1 GAQGEGAQLQRP
13 QHRRTAR
20 QQHLAAKRRNSGTAP
35 RGATRATSGKARQR
49 SRMARA
55 AWAEDLVAAW
65 YVRNGYVIVARNWR
79 CPRGELDIVAL
90 RDGVLAICE
99 VKARRNA
106 NFGDPFEAITPQKML
121 RVRRATAAFLLTHK
135 QTVNQIRFDF
145 AAVLGVRLEVRCGVA

>member
-1 GAQGEGAQLQRP
+1 
-13 QHRRTAR
+13 
-20 QQHLAAKRRNSGTAP
+20 
-35 RGATRATSGKARQR
+35 
-49 SRMARA
+49 MARA

-121 RVRRATAAFLLTHK
+121 RVRRATATLVGQLRA
-135 QTVNQIRFDF
+135 QIADTTRPVDDVKTRTKNSALGGERLRSVRFVVRFDA
-145 AAVLGVRLEVRCGVA
+145 AAVLGTQVEVREGMF